1 MSDEIPEETKAS
13 QEVVKE
19 AGRAAREFGRGVLDL
34 ARRLVSAR
42 MDKGRERDPSASGR
56 KDPVVI
62 DLFGAPA
69 PDNGIAVVRRDP
81 FEHLRIA
88 QRQAERDLQKLYREV
103 KRRADRGDPMDA
115 TELSKRE
122 NGIMDRM
129 GPDRDAVATRMRERT
144 FSEGPMLSDRAP
156 VRTSRQVDARMRT
169 TRAPAT
175 RAPMERGA
183 AAMAMSGLSKG
194 PRAPAPLPIAVMAKG
209 MGGIGR

>member
-1 MSDEIPEETKAS
+1 MADEIPEETKAS
-13 QEVVKE
+13 QEVLKE
-19 AGRAAREFGRGVLDL
+19 AGRTAKEFGRGVLDL
-34 ARRLVSAR
+34 ARRLVSGR
-42 MDKGRERDPSASGR
+42 MEKGRERDPSAPGR

-69 PDNGIAVVRRDP
+69 PENGIAVVRRDP

-103 KRRADRGDPMDA
+103 KRRADRGDPMDV

-129 GPDRDAVATRMRERT
+129 GPDREAVATRMRERT

-156 VRTSRQVDARMRT
+156 VRTSRQVDVRMRT
-169 TRAPAT
+169 TRAP
-175 RAPMERGA
+175 MERGVS
-183 AAMAMSGLSKG
+183 AMAMSGLSKG
-194 PRAPAPLPIAVMAKG
+194 PRAPSPIPIAVLAKG
-209 MGGIGR
+209 MGGVGR

>member
-13 QEVVKE
+13 QEVLKE
-19 AGRAAREFGRGVLDL
+19 AGRTAKEFGRGVLDL
-34 ARRLVSAR
+34 ARRLVSGR
-42 MDKGRERDPSASGR
+42 TEKGRERDPSALGG

-69 PDNGIAVVRRDP
+69 PENGIIVARRDP

-88 QRQAERDLQKLYREV
+88 QRQAERDLQRLYREV
-103 KRRADRGDPMDA
+103 KRRADRGDPMDV

-129 GPDRDAVATRMRERT
+129 GPDREAVATRMRERT

-156 VRTSRQVDARMRT
+156 VRTSRQVDARTRT
-169 TRAPAT
+169 TRV
-175 RAPMERGA
+175 PMERGA

-194 PRAPAPLPIAVMAKG
+194 PRAPAPLPIAAMVRG